1 METEVWP
8 NLFSACRR
16 AGVPVALVNARLSE
30 RSARGYRRIG
40 GLAREALQNLSLVA
54 AQTRDDAARLTALG
68 ARRVEIT
75 GNIKFDATPPGALL
89 ELGEAF
95 RSRAAGR
102 RIVLA
107 ASTREGEEAL
117 LLDAYAASAPPDS
130 LFLLVPRHPQRFDEV
145 ARLAESRGLA
155 VQRRSDPTP
164 IRPETR
170 VWLGDS
176 MGEMFAYY
184 RAADVALIGGSW
196 LPARGRTTC
205 RQRDRGR
212 DRRLGT
218 TRRRRATGSHGASG
232 PSFFS

>member
-102 RIVLA
+102 RILLA
-107 ASTREGEEAL
+107 ASTREGAAAL
-117 LLDAYAASAPPDS
+117 LLDADP
-130 LFLLVPRHPQRFDEV
+130 
-145 ARLAESRGLA
+145 ARNPGLA
-155 VQRRSDPTP
+155 
-164 IRPETR
+164 
-170 VWLGDS
+170 
-176 MGEMFAYY
+176 
-184 RAADVALIGGSW
+184 
-196 LPARGRTTC
+196 GRFH
-205 RQRDRGR
+205 GR
-212 DRRLGT
+212 DVRLLPGRGCGPHRRMLAAL
-218 TRRRRATGSHGASG
+218 RRPDRK
-232 PSFFS
+232 

>member
-102 RIVLA
+102 RIGG
-107 ASTREGEEAL
+107 RR
-117 LLDAYAASAPPDS
+117 LDRTGAC
-130 LFLLVPRHPQRFDEV
+130 RRRPQRAETGLPGDPL
-145 ARLAESRGLA
+145 ARSR
-155 VQRRSDPTP
+155 
-164 IRPETR
+164 
-170 VWLGDS
+170 
-176 MGEMFAYY
+176 
-184 RAADVALIGGSW
+184 
-196 LPARGRTTC
+196 
-205 RQRDRGR
+205 R
-212 DRRLGT
+212 DRRCPH
-218 TRRRRATGSHGASG
+218 RDD
-232 PSFFS
+232 